1 MGRKGIIEM
10 DPEKVKVFLKAVE
23 DGMSNKMACAL
34 SGINDSS
41 LYNWLKMAEDG
52 NEKYADFLDN
62 YKNAKAKFVR
72 KHVKNI
78 EKASNNGSWQASAW
92 MLERCCPEDY
102 AAKSQIDANVDDR
115 IVIVNSVPKENQ

>member
-10 DPEKVKVFLKAVE
+10 DPEKVKAFLKAVE

-34 SGINDSS
+34 SGISDSA
-41 LYNWLKMAEDG
+41 LYDWLKMAEDG
-52 NEKYADFLDN
+52 NGKYADFLAS

-72 KHVKNI
+72 KHVKSI
-78 EKASNNGSWQASAW
+78 EAASRNGSWQASAW

-102 AAKSQIDANVDDR
+102 AAKSQIDASVDDR
-115 IVIVNSVPKENQ
+115 IVIVNSVPKEGQ

>member
-10 DPEKVKVFLKAVE
+10 DPEKVKAFLGAVG

-34 SGINDSS
+34 SGISDSS
-41 LYNWLKMAEDG
+41 LYEWLKAAEEG
-52 NEKYADFLDN
+52 NAKYAAFLDK

-72 KHVKNI
+72 KHVKSI
-78 EKASNNGSWQASAW
+78 EAASRNGSWQASAW

-102 AAKSQIDANVDDR
+102 APKSQTDAGADDR
-115 IVIVNSVPKENQ
+115 IVIVASVPKEGE